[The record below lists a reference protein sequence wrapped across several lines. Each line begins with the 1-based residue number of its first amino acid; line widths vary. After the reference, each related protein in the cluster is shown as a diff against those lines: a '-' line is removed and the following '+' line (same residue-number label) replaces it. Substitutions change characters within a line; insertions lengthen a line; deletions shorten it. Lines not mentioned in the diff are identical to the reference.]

1 MFDITLLNKTI
12 NIISKRNS
20 GKSVL
25 IKYLVNKEKKLFDRI
40 FIISPSE
47 QINSFYESLT
57 PSKFIFDS
65 FNESWCNNII
75 KKMTESMLKKENFHI
90 LIIFDDC
97 LCDSNIRN
105 SESLRIIFTRGR
117 HINISIITSLQYIH
131 QLLPVCRTNAD
142 FVFAGNSTRNSIELL
157 EQDYNTF
164 LKKDTFFNMYKIAIK
179 NYGFF
184 VINNGVVKDTTDV
197 DSIYGRFLA
206 NI

>member
-57 PSKFIFDS
+57 PSKFIFDN

-75 KKMTESMLKKENFHI
+75 KKMTDSMLKKENFHI

-164 LKKDTFFNMYKIAIK
+164 LKKDTFFNMYKLAIK

-197 DSIYGRFLA
+197 NSIYGRFLA